1 MLVVD
6 MIVVGRDIPL
16 LFVNVDVVVVS
27 WMCDVGGR
35 YGRRW

>member
-16 LFVNVDVVVVS
+16 LFVNVEVAVVS
-27 WMCDVGGR
+27 CMRDVSG
-35 YGRRW
+35 